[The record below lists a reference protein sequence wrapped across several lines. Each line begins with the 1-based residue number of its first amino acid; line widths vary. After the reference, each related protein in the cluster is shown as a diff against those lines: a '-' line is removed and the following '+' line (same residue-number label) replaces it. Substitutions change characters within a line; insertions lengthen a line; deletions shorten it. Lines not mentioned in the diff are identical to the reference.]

1 MTYCPQC
8 GYALRGGVLI
18 CPACGVKT
26 VESYGK
32 KAEENTVVSVA
43 PSAPAPKFEADAPIS
58 AILKETEKEKV
69 LPEEAFPIPEPLAK
83 KEQTPVKTGYG
94 DNILPT
100 GKYALLSTGG
110 YLLNQILFLLPGIG
124 FIIAIIMACAAK
136 KVNRR
141 RHALA
146 AVILH
151 IVCIVLVAA
160 AVGAVIWLGVES
172 VPFLARILIK

>member
-18 CPACGVKT
+18 CPACGTKT
-26 VESYGK
+26 VENIGN
-32 KAEENTVVSVA
+32 KAEEAKTFVPQPPVLKAEVSQAA
-43 PSAPAPKFEADAPIS
+43 PQEDPENSV
-58 AILKETEKEKV
+58 TED
-69 LPEEAFPIPEPLAK
+69 AFPIPEPLAE
-83 KEQTPVKTGYG
+83 KESAPIKTGYG

-110 YLLNQILFLLPGIG
+110 YLLNQILFMLPGIG

-141 RHALA
+141 RHALS

-151 IVCIVLVAA
+151 IICIIIAA
-160 AVGAVIWLGVES
+160 AGIGAIAWLGIENI
-172 VPFLARILIK
+172 PLLTR